1 MEFIKLNKNR
11 YLIKDSNNLVVSEE
25 EMLKLQKK
33 ELIIKDI
40 QSNECQGKTTQKIME
55 INEKLNEQSSKPT
68 TVKKAKKPIK

>member
-40 QSNECQGKTTQKIME
+40 QSNVYVHEPNVNENLYME
-55 INEKLNEQSSKPT
+55 LLQ
-68 TVKKAKKPIK
+68 